1 MNEYSD
7 SDTDINKK
15 EHKLNILSK
24 EDDLYLIII
33 LGFAKAM
40 LFTWDHV

>member
-7 SDTDINKK
+7 SDTAINKK

-24 EDDLYLIII
+24 EDGLYSIII
-33 LGFAKAM
+33 LCFAKAM